1 MAGKRVDVDASSGCG
16 AGLLPRA
23 APSECRHQ
31 QARYGVDRGA
41 GSGGGRV
48 MAIADPVESRV

>member
-1 MAGKRVDVDASSGCG
+1 MAGKRVDGSSGCG

-31 QARYGVDRGA
+31 QARYGVDRDA

-48 MAIADPVESRV
+48 MAIADPVEGRV